1 MTQWNEVPCGWDI
14 NHRNVIE
21 KEIVA
26 NEKAIFS
33 NRVGITVIMPIPE
46 ALRHHQTKETEGY
59 TNDLKIDL
67 KGYDRL
73 YLFYYSIELIQI

>member
-1 MTQWNEVPCGWDI
+1 VDQRFQVLRCGWDI

-46 ALRHHQTKETEGY
+46 AGD
-59 TNDLKIDL
+59 N
-67 KGYDRL
+67 
-73 YLFYYSIELIQI
+73 

>member
-1 MTQWNEVPCGWDI
+1 MCEGRTDIRTEMDKINCLHFWDGHNYIYPDSVKHIAISLATISFSITFLQMT
-14 NHRNVIE
+14 
-21 KEIVA
+21 
-26 NEKAIFS
+26 
-33 NRVGITVIMPIPE
+33 
-46 ALRHHQTKETEGY
+46 ETEGY

>member
-1 MTQWNEVPCGWDI
+1 
-14 NHRNVIE
+14 VIY
-21 KEIVA
+21 
-26 NEKAIFS
+26 
-33 NRVGITVIMPIPE
+33 IPP
-46 ALRHHQTKETEGY
+46 AGNFIPLRHHQTKETEGY